1 MAPRPWAKAKED
13 SVRNLLLGRYNDDNS
28 NGGHKNDSDGFLVRS
43 AVKACT
49 MAETHHSTDSRR
61 SKLQVELNEATV
73 KHSETVYWLQLELNT
88 TRQAKEAL
96 EDRIAEI
103 YGDMQGLEKPRKPR
117 PAQPDAA
124 YVTQQ
129 QKQIEKYE
137 RMLKILNK
145 QIGLVRTSADSLVK
159 NLKDEIKDL
168 MDDKVQNELKFMN
181 KLSAL
186 DSEMRNLEQ
195 QLVEEK
201 RKKSNNSQNQSS
213 LPGLADGS
221 LHLIPVKQLSVV
233 EVELGEHSESP
244 TAPASFPIRE
254 TAPPKP
260 PCRHKSIEYDDP
272 TPLRSPRRQKSSD
285 DDIETIIEHLDED
298 MKRLR
303 AENKRLREQ
312 LHNQEADETVI
323 SETEKLSAQVEDLK
337 TKNKS
342 LEMKLIDAR
351 SKAHESLVQWT
362 REKAALEEQIDS
374 LRESKAADGAQEVE
388 PCQSMIQEALD
399 RVALLWDSANE
410 SIRSVE
416 SAMAVVSPDPSKD
429 TERTLS
435 VFETASIVNEQIKL
449 SLMVIELQFRNRL
462 RCLGHDHSST
472 RSFVLDG
479 DSKAL
484 NDKVKQT
491 QDEAMESIGKV
502 GSFVEEQIQ
511 VLRVKFE
518 EEALALRE
526 MQEARAVDLRQ
537 SLDRQTQLEKEIS
550 RLKSGKTSKI
560 NAPSAVEMLVSQK
573 AMETL
578 QREVL
583 LIVER
588 VKEKNE
594 TIGRLSAEIEEHKV
608 RERTLMEEL
617 KRHMKDQTDRQMAE
631 QQRLMAQHAQHE
643 SSESEG
649 ASTSSDYE
657 ERTVEETVYD
667 EITVED

>member
-1 MAPRPWAKAKED
+1 MAPSPWAKAKED
-13 SVRNLLLGRYNDDNS
+13 SVRNLLLGRCSDDNS
-28 NGGHKNDSDGFLVRS
+28 NGGNMNDSDGVLVRS
-43 AVKACT
+43 AMKKAC
-49 MAETHHSTDSRR
+49 MAESHHSTDSRR

-117 PAQPDAA
+117 PTQPDAA
-124 YVTQQ
+124 YAMQQ

-201 RKKSNNSQNQSS
+201 RKKSNNSQNQSIQ
-213 LPGLADGS
+213 PGHADGS

-285 DDIETIIEHLDED
+285 DDIEATIEHLYED

-374 LRESKAADGAQEVE
+374 IRESKAADGAQEVE

-416 SAMAVVSPDPSKD
+416 SAMAVVRPDPSQD
-429 TERTLS
+429 AERTLS

-649 ASTSSDYE
+649 ASTSSEYE